1 MKDAAYIVMVLHAA
15 KYASSSVTGLLLG
28 HEQEEHGDDA
38 NTTTA
43 NDIQKT
49 IIIDEALPLAH
60 SDTTHFTTALAQIAL
75 MLAEQRA
82 TTMRQSS
89 HATHNKH
96 KLVGVYYASAIP
108 GDPGIPTPP
117 TRIADRI
124 RQLHCTD
131 AVLLHLDEERLRPSV
146 RTQKHCARVRAKR
159 NLSSSG
165 VIGRIPSDQK
175 KQPKQ
180 QKDGPWGRA
189 TLPDQALRVS
199 QSALGMTHYLLAS
212 PPKKDVPI
220 SPYDV
225 VDFEDHCTDP
235 RYDWLNGQVVAKVP
249 FDVPE
254 T

>member
-1 MKDAAYIVMVLHAA
+1 MTDAAYIVMVLHAA

-28 HEQEEHGDDA
+28 HEQEKDVDDDA
-38 NTTTA
+38 SSTTT
-43 NDIQKT
+43 NEIQKT

-89 HATHNKH
+89 PATHNKH
-96 KLVGVYYASAIP
+96 KLVGLYYASAIP

-124 RQLHCTD
+124 RQLHCAD

-146 RTQKHCARVRAKR
+146 RMQKHCARVRAKR
-159 NLSSSG
+159 NINSSSSS
-165 VIGRIPSDQK
+165 VIGRIPPNQ
-175 KQPKQ
+175 KQ
-180 QKDGPWGRA
+180 QLKDGPWGRA

-199 QSALGMTHYLLAS
+199 QSALDMTHYLLAS
-212 PPKKDVPI
+212 PPKKDAPI

-235 RYDWLNGQVVAKVP
+235 RYDWLNGKVVAKVP